1 MYIGLV
7 WWPSWPCCFLP
18 ALFRFDLEP
27 PPGFEPPPPGGFECE
42 DPPAAAT
49 GVPDGGTA
57 GAWGRLGM
65 VVVNPEAPEPGEA
78 VDGVAGPEIKRVIQK
93 SKIISKKIA
102 RLIFWKSFNKIEK

>member
-1 MYIGLV
+1 MYIGLE

-42 DPPAAAT
+42 DPAAAT

-65 VVVNPEAPEPGEA
+65 VVVSPEAPEPGEA
-78 VDGVAGPEIKRVIQK
+78 VDGVAGPEIH
-93 SKIISKKIA
+93 
-102 RLIFWKSFNKIEK
+102 